1 MRYVASNKQ
10 ERRSINSNLALIK
23 VNAHR
28 KQTRDHDKAIV
39 LLASLLKL
47 YANCEV
53 NTDHVKPPIALDK
66 TLKLTDERGRKYDIA
81 FIYEGELFL
90 IEVKRCGNGNRE
102 NGKKT
107 ERSNNED

>member
-1 MRYVASNKQ
+1 M
-10 ERRSINSNLALIK
+10 IK

-53 NTDHVKPPIALDK
+53 NTDHVKPPININSELPLSLDGK
-66 TLKLTDERGRKYDIA
+66 KYDIA
-81 FIYEGELFL
+81 FKYENKIFL
-90 IEVKRCGNGNRE
+90 VEVRRWQLKECRE
-102 NGKKT
+102 SRK
-107 ERSNNED
+107 E

>member
-1 MRYVASNKQ
+1 M
-10 ERRSINSNLALIK
+10 IK

-53 NTDHVKPPIALDK
+53 NTDHVKPPIDLNK
-66 TLKLTDERGRKYDIA
+66 SLPLVLNGKKYDIA
-81 FIYEGELFL
+81 FKYENNIYLV
-90 IEVKRCGNGNRE
+90 EVRKWQLKECRE
-102 NGKKT
+102 SRNLL
-107 ERSNNED
+107 